1 MHLLWKRYSRSG
13 AAPPWFY
20 VLMAGAFIALAI
32 WAGVQRNWIVMVLAV
47 AMIGVTAGGARI
59 LRSLRAG
66 ATPPPGSGA
75 SRKDGDDG

>member
-20 VLMAGAFIALAI
+20 ALMAVAFIGLAI
-32 WAGVQRNWIVMVLAV
+32 WAGAQRDWLVMALAV

-59 LRSLRAG
+59 MRAMREG
-66 ATPPPGSGA
+66 TAPPRGPA
-75 SRKDGDDG
+75 DSRKDEDDG